1 MNTIEENVRRNQ
13 KVFYKTKC
21 LPSGKDYNDGQYLH
35 TNLCKYGIEKT
46 RRLAKAGKEIREKY
60 EKKYGKSFNNLNSQ
74 QQEKILQEIEELENS
89 INGKKNKGMDLQTIL
104 IVGAVAVAIYFFFIK
119 K

>member
-21 LPSGKDYNDGQYLH
+21 LPSGKDYNDG
-35 TNLCKYGIEKT
+35 
-46 RRLAKAGKEIREKY
+46 
-60 EKKYGKSFNNLNSQ
+60 